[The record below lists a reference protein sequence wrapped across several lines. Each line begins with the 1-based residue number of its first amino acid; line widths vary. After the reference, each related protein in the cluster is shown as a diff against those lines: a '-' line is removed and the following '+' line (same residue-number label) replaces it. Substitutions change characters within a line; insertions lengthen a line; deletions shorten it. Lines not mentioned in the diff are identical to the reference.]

1 MEDVTPEDQSLIGN
15 LAGDPSVIKESSSA
29 EFAEDVMVASR
40 DTPVIVDFW
49 AEWCGPCKQISPILS
64 ELAEDYKEKILIA
77 KVNIDENPEVPSNYG
92 IMSIPTLILFK
103 DGKSVSSQIGVAEK
117 SSLTQWIDDN
127 I

>member
-1 MEDVTPEDQSLIGN
+1 MPILDVKDK
-15 LAGDPSVIKESSSA
+15 DFKEKVLEA
-29 EFAEDVMVASR
+29 DK
-40 DTPVIVDFW
+40 PVLCDFW
-49 AEWCGPCKQISPILS
+49 AEWCGPCKQISPILQ

-103 DGKSVSSQIGVAEK
+103 NGESISSQIGLVEK
-117 SSLTQWIDDN
+117 ISLTKWLDEN